1 MFGIVFSNYKQICFL
16 ASSASILSK
25 KSSFSFGPF
34 FKFEIIFM
42 LFLFCEFDTNL
53 KFMKS
58 GNILKFALF
67 GAFEK
72 MLQNLTF

>member
-1 MFGIVFSNYKQICFL
+1 MFFSEFSLYI
-16 ASSASILSK
+16 IRK

-34 FKFEIIFM
+34 FKLEIIFM

-72 MLQNLTF
+72 ILQNLTF